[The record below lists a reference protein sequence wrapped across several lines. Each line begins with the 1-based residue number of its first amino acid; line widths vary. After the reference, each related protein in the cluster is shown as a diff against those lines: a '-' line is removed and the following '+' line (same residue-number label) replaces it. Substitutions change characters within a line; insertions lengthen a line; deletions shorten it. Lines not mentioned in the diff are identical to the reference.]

1 LENVCDAVPN
11 YNRKTVPRDFNAKV
25 GKASYF
31 YPACRGHCLHNETN
45 HNGK

>member
-1 LENVCDAVPN
+1 LEKVCDAIPN
-11 YNRKTVPRDFNAKV
+11 YDMKTVLRDFNAKV